1 LVKGWD
7 LVEFYQLV
15 LPLYGEAI
23 FDHPTF
29 VCI

>member
-1 LVKGWD
+1 LVKSWN

-15 LPLYGEAI
+15 LPLYGEAN

-29 VCI
+29 ICV